1 MFIPHQYD
9 LGFYPGNKKKKLP
22 PAITFTIRASDFE
35 AVVQRMRQYVDRF
48 YDHTSRYLHDLD
60 THFTLPYR
68 DLFGRETCGFGSCA
82 RIEHKDGDVTFFVEI
97 GKKERIYFA
106 TLTIHALSIC
116 LQYGDETPSNHE
128 QQLNLSIRTDRQA
141 PGWGHMLGGHIAM
154 STVRWIANY
163 AKEHAVYDA
172 YWSTPMHPVVVQAM
186 HTTWKAMS
194 ERKMKRWYRDAGGQ
208 MSQEGRFVLIC
219 FGNACDIAIYPDIP
233 MHEDMEYVQFSCH
246 NLDSADQQ
254 LSLLAGLAMLLTLAR
269 ESEPQTTLI

>member
-9 LGFYPGNKKKKLP
+9 LGFYPGNKRKKLP
-22 PAITFTIRASDFE
+22 PAITFTIKESDFK
-35 AVVQRMRQYVDRF
+35 AIVNRMRQYAERF
-48 YDHTSRYLHDLD
+48 YTHSKQYLQDFD
-60 THFTLPYR
+60 THFTLPSF
-68 DLFGRETCGFGSCA
+68 DLFGRHSCGFGNCA
-82 RIEHKDGDVTFFVEI
+82 RIEHKDNEVVFLVEI

-116 LQYGDETPSNHE
+116 LQYSDDIPRNHE
-128 QQLNLSIRTDRQA
+128 QQLDLSVRTDRQA
-141 PGWGHMLGGHIAM
+141 PGWGHMLGGYIAM
-154 STVRWIANY
+154 SVVRWIAHY
-163 AKEHAVYDA
+163 AKEHAVYDT
-172 YWSTPMHPVVVQAM
+172 YWSTPMHPAVVQAM

-194 ERKMKRWYRDAGGQ
+194 EREMKQWYRDAGGQ

-269 ESEPQTTLI
+269 KSELQTTLT